1 MNSTARLNIELL
13 NELTRLPP
21 KEIITSVSTIR
32 GILRNYKN
40 IIPNNLRV
48 RALKAIGN
56 SQPKLSNNTPF
67 ERFANKLVN
76 IIRPNKN
83 LHIKLNKRSI
93 KLSYNRGNTY
103 VIFEPMANN
112 RSVYLALGATS
123 NTSRGKGLGTRLR
136 NYGARASRASGV
148 PMYHMGINVE
158 GLLPAG
164 AMPISTRIVRKKL
177 GAVRPHSFP
186 GKNWTRRNF
195 NKTAWPSLVRAHRYP
210 TRGYG
215 SRNN

>member
-112 RSVYLALGATS
+112 RSVYLALGAAVTLTTLPTPINFS
-123 NTSRGKGLGTRLR
+123 IK
-136 NYGARASRASGV
+136 YVDCIIAS
-148 PMYHMGINVE
+148 
-158 GLLPAG
+158 
-164 AMPISTRIVRKKL
+164 KD
-177 GAVRPHSFP
+177 
-186 GKNWTRRNF
+186 
-195 NKTAWPSLVRAHRYP
+195 
-210 TRGYG
+210 
-215 SRNN
+215 

>member
-1 MNSTARLNIELL
+1 MNARFNLELL
-13 NELTRLPP
+13 NELSRLPP
-21 KEIITSVSTIR
+21 KEIGASIGTIR
-32 GILRNYKN
+32 GILRNHKN
-40 IIPNNLRV
+40 IIPNNLRE

-103 VIFEPMANN
+103 VIFEPTGNN
-112 RSVYLALGATS
+112 RSIYLSTGRTA
-123 NTSRGKGLGTRLR
+123 NNSRGRGLGTRLR
-136 NYGARASRASGV
+136 NYGARASRAARV
-148 PMYHMGINVE
+148 PMYHLGINVE
-158 GLLPAG
+158 GLVPAG
-164 AMPISTRIVRKKL
+164 TMPVSTRIVRKKL
-177 GAVRPHSFP
+177 GAVRAHSVP
-186 GKNWTRRNF
+186 GEGLTRREI
-195 NKTAWPSLVRAHRYP
+195 NKMAWPSLVRAHRYP

-215 SRNN
+215 SRDN

>member
-1 MNSTARLNIELL
+1 MNAKFNLELL
-13 NELTRLPP
+13 NELSRLPP
-21 KEIITSVSTIR
+21 KEIGASISTIR
-32 GILRNYKN
+32 GILRNHKN
-40 IIPNNLRV
+40 IIPNNLRE

-56 SQPKLSNNTPF
+56 SHPKLSNNTPF

-103 VIFEPMANN
+103 VIFEPMKNKK
-112 RSVYLALGATS
+112 SVYLALGSTA

-148 PMYHMGINVE
+148 PMYHIGFNLE
-158 GLLPAG
+158 GLVPEG
-164 AMPISTRIVRKKL
+164 TMPISTRIVRKKL

-186 GKNWTRRNF
+186 GKNWTRRNI
-195 NKTAWPSLVRAHRYP
+195 NKMAWPSLFRAHRHA
-210 TRGYG
+210 TRA
-215 SRNN
+215 SKHQV